1 MIGFPS
7 NRTCTTP
14 SSRKTRSAISSASH
28 TRDQS
33 RVRLL
38 TIRTER
44 GLDASHQRLRHQQME
59 SDRAESGQTRQG
71 KQCLFLAF
79 RPRFRS
85 FLGFMQHIGMFVLQ
99 SQATGPSVLCASQP
113 KTFGTRRRGR
123 LSSYTPSCL
132 HALVFPD
139 DYSELAISYSR
150 QVKPAVHNHPA
161 IPLAVNMLFC
171 LLYSAPRQDRGK
183 CQAKRSRH

>member
-59 SDRAESGQTRQG
+59 SNRAESGQTRQG
-71 KQCLFLAF
+71 KQSLFLAF

-99 SQATGPSVLCASQP
+99 SQVTGPSVLCALRFALRS
-113 KTFGTRRRGR
+113 RR
-123 LSSYTPSCL
+123 LSAHAVGADFHPTRLHAYTPWYSPTTIVNL
-132 HALVFPD
+132 QFPIR
-139 DYSELAISYSR
+139 A
-150 QVKPAVHNHPA
+150 
-161 IPLAVNMLFC
+161 
-171 LLYSAPRQDRGK
+171 
-183 CQAKRSRH
+183 RSNLRSTTTLPYP

>member
-1 MIGFPS
+1 MQAIKDYDTNKWKVIGQKVGKPAKV
-7 NRTCTTP
+7 
-14 SSRKTRSAISSASH
+14 SSLFSLLFVRDFVHFSASCN
-28 TRDQS
+28 TSGCLYCNRK
-33 RVRLL
+33 
-38 TIRTER
+38 
-44 GLDASHQRLRHQQME
+44 LRA
-59 SDRAESGQTRQG
+59 RA
-71 KQCLFLAF
+71 FFA
-79 RPRFRS
+79 
-85 FLGFMQHIGMFVLQ
+85 
-99 SQATGPSVLCASQP
+99 LCASQP

-171 LLYSAPRQDRGK
+171 LPYSAPRQDRGK

>member
-1 MIGFPS
+1 MPLCDSRIPSCDSQNGTYAYMIGFPS

-59 SDRAESGQTRQG
+59 SNRAESGQTRQG
-71 KQCLFLAF
+71 KQSLFLAF

-99 SQATGPSVLCASQP
+99 SQVTGPSVLCALR
-113 KTFGTRRRGR
+113 FAAEDFRH
-123 LSSYTPSCL
+123 TPSGPTFIL
-132 HALVFPD
+132 HAFMPT
-139 DYSELAISYSR
+139 R
-150 QVKPAVHNHPA
+150 PG
-161 IPLAVNMLFC
+161 IPRRL
-171 LLYSAPRQDRGK
+171 
-183 CQAKRSRH
+183 